1 MIDWTGGQIKPD
13 DSADD
18 VKNVDLSQVHYLSGP
33 IQVTGAEPGDLLKTE
48 LLNLGALEGDEWGFT
63 GTFHKDNGGG
73 FLTDHYPE
81 ASKAIWDFEGVYCK
95 SRHIPGVRFAGLIH
109 PGLIGTAPSAE
120 LLKMWND
127 REKALVAEEGTPKEK
142 TLCGVLHTRPL
153 ACLPNP
159 TGAMLGKLGHFKG
172 KKHASFDKVAGE
184 AARTVPGRENGGNCD
199 IKNLSRGCSVYFP
212 VFVKGAN
219 LSMGD
224 MHFSQGDGEVSFCG
238 AVEMSGF
245 AEMKFTIIKG
255 GMKMLPVV
263 GPSPLSVNPIF
274 EIGPLEPR
282 YSEFLVFEGV
292 CVDEKGMQHYLDSS
306 LAYKRA
312 VLNCIKYLA
321 QFGYTEYQIYLLL
334 SCCPCEGRISGIV
347 DVPNAVATLAVPLAI
362 FDQDVRPKEGAVL
375 QALASGVSVKMVGRG
390 HATQSA
396 APPKPFDPRLP

>member
-1 MIDWTGGQIKPD
+1 
-13 DSADD
+13 
-18 VKNVDLSQVHYLSGP
+18 
-33 IQVTGAEPGDLLKTE
+33 
-48 LLNLGALEGDEWGFT
+48 
-63 GTFHKDNGGG
+63 
-73 FLTDHYPE
+73 
-81 ASKAIWDFEGVYCK
+81 
-95 SRHIPGVRFAGLIH
+95 
-109 PGLIGTAPSAE
+109 
-120 LLKMWND
+120 MWND

-159 TGAMLGKLGHFKG
+159 TGAMLGKLGHFRG
-172 KKHASFDKVAGE
+172 KKAASFDKVAGE

-390 HATQSA
+390 HATQSPS
-396 APPKPFDPRLP
+396 PPKPFDPRLP